1 MEEKNDLHGISF
13 EVPRINFELYCEGDV
28 FLLAFMNFLG

>member
-13 EVPRINFELYCEGDV
+13 EVPRMNFELYCEGDV
-28 FLLAFMNFLG
+28 FY